1 MAQGILDT
9 LGLAAAL
16 VLAIPIGLFGVE
28 HLVRGD
34 LVAGA
39 LYVGI
44 AVGLVAIEQYLT
56 TPTDVPGLV
65 AEKTVGTVAKT
76 DDTSD
81 ETE

>member
-1 MAQGILDT
+1 MARGILDT

-39 LYVGI
+39 LYIGI
-44 AVGLVAIEQYLT
+44 AVGMVAIEQYLT
-56 TPTDVPGLV
+56 TPTDVPAMV
-65 AEKTVGTVAKT
+65 AEKTVGTVVKT
-76 DDTSD
+76 DD
-81 ETE
+81 EKGEE